1 MPELAKAYVQI
12 IPSAEGIKGNLT
24 KIMDGEADSAGKSAG
39 GKFGSAFGSVAKAGL
54 AAVGAGLAAASAAV
68 VKVAKDAVEG
78 YADYEQLTGG
88 IETLFG
94 TAGKGIEE
102 YAREQGLSIEKA
114 VEGYTELLDVQE
126 MVMSNAANAFKTA
139 GMSAN
144 EYMDMAIQSGASMIS
159 SVGGDTAKAAEYMDL
174 AITDMSDNVNK
185 MGSSMESVQNAY
197 RGFAKGNFTMLDNLA
212 LGYGGTKEEMGRLL
226 EDAEKLAGL
235 DPFTFNI
242 NSYAD
247 IVQAI
252 HIVQTELG
260 ITGTTAKEASETI
273 SGSVSSMKAAWQN
286 LLVGMADPA
295 ADLSGLIGNVVD
307 TAETAFGNILPVAEQ
322 ALTGIASFVEQ
333 IAPVIAEKL
342 PGLVEAVL
350 PSILSAATTLV
361 TALVEALPTLMQVL
375 IDQGTVIVNTLLEKI
390 LEMLPEIV
398 TLGLTLLT
406 SLAQGIADN
415 LDELIPTVVDV
426 VLQIVDTLTDP
437 QTLGNLI
444 DAALAII
451 IALAEGIVASIPELL
466 KRAPEIITNLVTTL
480 VENLPRIFDAGA
492 DILLEIIEGILFAL
506 PDLIATIPTL
516 IMAVVTGLAN
526 GVKDLFGAGEKIL
539 QDVKDGFWEKLDG
552 AKDWGKDLISNFV
565 SGITQKWEDLK
576 SSVRGVAQ
584 TVKDLLG
591 FSEPKEGPL
600 ANFHTFAPD
609 MMMLFAKGIRD
620 NEYLVEDQLKKS
632 LDFSQALE
640 NTWEPDRL
648 SSAVRGAGAYRFGG
662 APGTASGE
670 AGRIDASALAQAV
683 AAALEGCGVYMDG
696 HAVGRLVTRV
706 QANTARAY
714 G

>member
-159 SVGGDTAKAAEYMDL
+159 SVEGDTARAAKLMDL
-174 AITDMSDNVNK
+174 AIVDMSDNVNR
-185 MGSSMESVQNAY
+185 MGTSMESVQNAY

-235 DPFTFNI
+235 DMFTFDI

-252 HIVQTELG
+252 HIVQENIG

-273 SGSVSSMKAAWQN
+273 SGSVGSMKAAWQN

-437 QTLGNLI
+437 QTLGNLV
-444 DAALAII
+444 DAAIAIM
-451 IALAEGIVASIPELL
+451 IALAKKNDGHLTKSKTSKRIASPNAQYAPLFIAPAIFVAC
-466 KRAPEIITNLVTTL
+466 LVVSL
-480 VENLPRIFDAGA
+480 FYSQ
-492 DILLEIIEGILFAL
+492 ILFYG
-506 PDLIATIPTL
+506 IF
-516 IMAVVTGLAN
+516 VLA
-526 GVKDLFGAGEKIL
+526 
-539 QDVKDGFWEKLDG
+539 GFWF
-552 AKDWGKDLISNFV
+552 IMFIYYTYV
-565 SGITQKWEDLK
+565 
-576 SSVRGVAQ
+576 
-584 TVKDLLG
+584 
-591 FSEPKEGPL
+591 
-600 ANFHTFAPD
+600 
-609 MMMLFAKGIRD
+609 MM
-620 NEYLVEDQLKKS
+620 KK
-632 LDFSQALE
+632 
-640 NTWEPDRL
+640 
-648 SSAVRGAGAYRFGG
+648 
-662 APGTASGE
+662 
-670 AGRIDASALAQAV
+670 
-683 AAALEGCGVYMDG
+683 
-696 HAVGRLVTRV
+696 
-706 QANTARAY
+706 
-714 G
+714 

>member
-68 VKVAKDAVEG
+68 VKVAKDAVKG

-114 VEGYTELLDVQE
+114 VEGYTELLDVQDTI
-126 MVMSNAANAFKTA
+126 MTNAANAFKTA
-139 GMSAN
+139 GISAN
-144 EYMDMAIQSGASMIS
+144 EYMDMAIQSGASMVS
-159 SVGGDTAKAAEYMDL
+159 SVGGDTARAAELMDM
-174 AITDMSDNVNK
+174 AIIDMSDNVNK
-185 MGSSMESVQNAY
+185 MGTSMESVQNAY

-212 LGYGGTKEEMGRLL
+212 LGYGGTVNEMERLL
-226 EDAEKLAGL
+226 RDAEKLAGL
-235 DPFTFNI
+235 ERNAFDI

-247 IVQAI
+247 IVTAV
-252 HIVQTELG
+252 HLVQENLS

-350 PSILSAATTLV
+350 PSILNAATTLV
-361 TALVEALPTLMQVL
+361 TALVDALPTLMKVL
-375 IDQGTVIVNTLLEKI
+375 IDQGPVIVNTLLEKI

-426 VLQIVDTLTDP
+426 VLEIVETLTDP
-437 QTLGNLI
+437 QTLGNLL

-451 IALAEGIVASIPELL
+451 IALAEGIIDSLPRLIEQLPQIIENLVNFFVQNIGRIIDTGIRLTLAVAEGLIKAIPELVL
-466 KRAPEIITNLVTTL
+466 KIPEII
-480 VENLPRIFDAGA
+480 
-492 DILLEIIEGILFAL
+492 
-506 PDLIATIPTL
+506 
-516 IMAVVTGLAN
+516 MAIVKGLA
-526 GVKDLFGAGEKIL
+526 DGALELINAGKKLVDDI
-539 QDVKDGFWEKLDG
+539 KDGFAGKLKD
-552 AKDWGKDLISNFV
+552 AKDWGKDLIDNFV
-565 SGITQKWEDLK
+565 SGITEKWESLK
-576 SSVRGVAQ
+576 SSVRNVAQ
-584 TVKDLLG
+584 TVKDILG

-600 ANFHTFAPD
+600 SDFHTYAPD

-632 LDFSQALE
+632 LDFSEALE
-640 NTWEPDRL
+640 KTWKTDRL
-648 SSAVRGAGAYRFGG
+648 NDAVRDAGAYRFGDAGG
-662 APGTASGE
+662 A
-670 AGRIDASALAQAV
+670 AGDTGRLDAGNLAQAI
-683 AAALEGCGVYMDG
+683 AAALDGCGVYMDG
-696 HAVGRLVTRV
+696 HAVGRLVTRM
-706 QANTARAY
+706 QANTARAI

>member
-159 SVGGDTAKAAEYMDL
+159 SVEGDTARAAKLMDL
-174 AITDMSDNVNK
+174 AIVDMSDNVNR
-185 MGSSMESVQNAY
+185 MGTSMESVQNAY

-235 DPFTFNI
+235 DMFTFDI

-252 HIVQTELG
+252 HIVQENIG

-273 SGSVSSMKAAWQN
+273 SGSVGSMKAAWQN

-437 QTLGNLI
+437 QTLGNLV
-444 DAALAII
+444 DAAIAIM
-451 IALAEGIVASIPELL
+451 IALANGLINSLPKLAE
-466 KRAPEIITNLVTTL
+466 KAPEIIQHLVDAL
-480 VENLPRIFDAGA
+480 VQNLPKLLTASVQIMVELAKGIIDNLPEIFKAAGKIVA
-492 DILLEIIEGILFAL
+492 EIIAGIGSALSGLLTAGKDALLKVKEGFDSFD
-506 PDLIATIPTL
+506 P
-516 IMAVVTGLAN
+516 
-526 GVKDLFGAGEKIL
+526 K
-539 QDVKDGFWEKLDG
+539 Q
-552 AKDWGKDLISNFV
+552 WGKDLIDNFV
-565 SGITQKWEDLK
+565 GGITQKWEDLK

-670 AGRIDASALAQAV
+670 AGRIDAAALAQAV
-683 AAALEGCGVYMDG
+683 ASALEGCGVYMDG

>member
-159 SVGGDTAKAAEYMDL
+159 SVEGDTARAAELMDL
-174 AITDMSDNVNK
+174 AIVDMSDNVNK
-185 MGSSMESVQNAY
+185 MGTSMESVQNAY

-273 SGSVSSMKAAWQN
+273 SGSVGSMKAAWQN

-375 IDQGTVIVNTLLEKI
+375 IDQGPVIVNTLLEKI

-426 VLQIVDTLTDP
+426 VLEIVDTLTDP

-444 DAALAII
+444 DAAIAII
-451 IALAEGIVASIPELL
+451 IALANGLINSLPKLAE
-466 KRAPEIITNLVTTL
+466 KAPEIIQHLVDAL
-480 VENLPRIFDAGA
+480 VQNLPKLLTASVQIMVELAKGIIDNLPEIFKAAGKIVA
-492 DILLEIIEGILFAL
+492 EIIAGIGNALSGLLTAGKDALLKVKEGFDSFD
-506 PDLIATIPTL
+506 P
-516 IMAVVTGLAN
+516 
-526 GVKDLFGAGEKIL
+526 K
-539 QDVKDGFWEKLDG
+539 Q
-552 AKDWGKDLISNFV
+552 WGKDLIENFV
-565 SGITQKWEDLK
+565 GGITQKWEDLK
-576 SSVRGVAQ
+576 SSVRNVAQ
-584 TVKDLLG
+584 TVKDLIG

-632 LDFSQALE
+632 LDFSEALE

-662 APGTASGE
+662 AGSTASGE
-670 AGRIDASALAQAV
+670 AGRIDAAALAQAV

>member
-39 GKFGSAFGSVAKAGL
+39 SKFGSAFGSVAKAGL
-54 AAVGAGLAAASAAV
+54 AAAGAGLAAASAAV

-94 TAGKGIEE
+94 ESAEAVQKNAARAFQTAG
-102 YAREQGLSIEKA
+102 L
-114 VEGYTELLDVQE
+114 
-126 MVMSNAANAFKTA
+126 
-139 GMSAN
+139 SAN
-144 EYMDMAIQSGASMIS
+144 EYMETVTSFSASLLQSLD
-159 SVGGDTAKAAEYMDL
+159 GDTYEAMESADKA
-174 AITDMSDNVNK
+174 IRDMSDNANK
-185 MGSSMESVQNAY
+185 MGTSMESIQNAY
-197 RGFAKGNFTMLDNLA
+197 RGFAKANYTMLDNLS
-212 LGYGGTKEEMGRLL
+212 LGYGGTKEEMQRLL
-226 EDAEKLAGL
+226 KDATALSGIEYDL
-235 DPFTFNI
+235 

-247 IVQAI
+247 IIDAI
-252 HIVQTELG
+252 HVIQDNLG
-260 ITGTTAKEASETI
+260 IAGTTAKEASETI
-273 SGSVSSMKAAWQN
+273 SGSVGSMKAAWQN

-322 ALTGIASFVEQ
+322 ALAGIASFVEQ

-342 PGLVEAVL
+342 PGLVETVL
-350 PSILSAATTLV
+350 PAILNAASSIF
-361 TALVEALPTLMQVL
+361 TALVDALPTLMQVL
-375 IDQGTVIVNTLLEKI
+375 IDQGPVIINTLLEKI

-398 TLGLTLLT
+398 ALGLTLII
-406 SLAQGIADN
+406 SLANGIAES
-415 LDELIPTVVDV
+415 LAELVPTIVDV
-426 VLQIVDTLTDP
+426 VLEIVDVLTAP
-437 QTLGNLI
+437 ENLGNLLDAAIAIILALASGLIDALPRLLEKVPEIIGNLVKALI
-444 DAALAII
+444 DAAPKLLEAALQII
-451 IALAEGIVASIPELL
+451 LKLAEGLGSFFYKITEKGREIVDSI
-466 KRAPEIITNLVTTL
+466 K
-480 VENLPRIFDAGA
+480 AG
-492 DILLEIIEGILFAL
+492 F
-506 PDLIATIPTL
+506 
-516 IMAVVTGLAN
+516 
-526 GVKDLFGAGEKIL
+526 
-539 QDVKDGFWEKLDG
+539 QEKLDG
-552 AKDWGKDLISNFV
+552 AREWGSDLIQNFV
-565 SGITQKWEDLK
+565 DGLKAKWEDLK
-576 SSVRGVAQ
+576 SSVRGIAQ

-600 ANFHTFAPD
+600 SNFHTFAPD

-632 LDFSQALE
+632 LDFSEALE

-670 AGRIDASALAQAV
+670 AGRIDAAALAQAV
-683 AAALEGCGVYMDG
+683 ASALEGCGVYMDG

>member
-102 YAREQGLSIEKA
+102 YAREQGISIEKA
-114 VEGYTELLDVQE
+114 VDGYKELLDVQDT
-126 MVMSNAANAFKTA
+126 MMTNAANAFKTA
-139 GMSAN
+139 GISAN
-144 EYMDMAIQSGASMIS
+144 EYMEMAIQSGASMIS
-159 SVGGDTAKAAEYMDL
+159 SVEGDTARAAELMDL
-174 AITDMSDNVNK
+174 AIVDMSDNVNK
-185 MGSSMESVQNAY
+185 MGTSMESVQNAY

-235 DPFTFNI
+235 DMFTFDI

-252 HIVQTELG
+252 HIVQENIG

-273 SGSVSSMKAAWQN
+273 SGSVGSMKAAWQN

-375 IDQGTVIVNTLLEKI
+375 IDQGPVIVNTLLEKI

-437 QTLGNLI
+437 QTLGNLV
-444 DAALAII
+444 DAAIAII
-451 IALAEGIVASIPELL
+451 IALAEGIINSLPKLIERLPQIIENLVNFFVQNIGRIIDTGIRLTLAVAEGLIKAIPELVL
-466 KRAPEIITNLVTTL
+466 KIPEIIMAIVKGLADGVKELIN
-480 VENLPRIFDAGA
+480 AGA
-492 DILLEIIEGILFAL
+492 KLF
-506 PDLIATIPTL
+506 
-516 IMAVVTGLAN
+516 
-526 GVKDLFGAGEKIL
+526 
-539 QDVKDGFWEKLDG
+539 QDVKDGFMGKIGDS
-552 AKDWGKDLISNFV
+552 AQWGKDLIENFV
-565 SGITQKWEDLK
+565 GGITQKWEDLK
-576 SSVRGVAQ
+576 SSVRNVAQ
-584 TVKDLLG
+584 TVKDLIG

-632 LDFSQALE
+632 LDFSEALE

-648 SSAVRGAGAYRFGG
+648 SSAVRGAGTYRFGG

-670 AGRIDASALAQAV
+670 AGRIDAAALAQAV